1 MFAIRRRSADTCGL
15 VRRNGSA
22 RGRTMTEFTRLTVIG
37 SARKADLVVPNDEAV
52 AGLVP
57 RLMDLLDEPT
67 GTVVRPLT
75 LVRSTGEQLDV
86 ALTIADQQVSDG
98 ELLRLVR
105 SDDAPP
111 PPEVA
116 DVTDVLGETLRDRSG
131 LWSTFAREL
140 TGAIAIGVLGC
151 ALAGQLP
158 AGPLPLVLAVLLLS
172 LGAAIAGRM
181 STRWICVALTAA
193 ALGVAAAAVW
203 TFSSTLGLSL
213 PLRLSAAILGFAAL
227 GWICLGLG
235 YGQGL
240 RSRQAWFGSLVGIP
254 VSMLPLI
261 MVLLGARSEAAAAVT
276 AAVSVVVCGVLPRL
290 ALVAS
295 GLTGLDDQVVE
306 GNPRRRDDVSLTVND
321 AYRLLSW
328 VTFAVAIPIAV
339 TSAVLLASGD
349 LWAVWVGLVVI
360 IVSALRT
367 RAFPLAVQQMA
378 LWSAVLAG
386 LLGGLM
392 GQPRLGE
399 PLVAGIVAGI
409 AALVMI
415 MVLARPAAHQRAFLR
430 RIGNVIKALAVI
442 ALIPLLL
449 GMFDIFGDL
458 LRAF

>member
-1 MFAIRRRSADTCGL
+1 MA
-15 VRRNGSA
+15 
-22 RGRTMTEFTRLTVIG
+22 EFTRLTVIG

-52 AGLVP
+52 AGLMP

-67 GTVVRPLT
+67 GSVVRPLT

-140 TGAIAIGVLGC
+140 TGAVAIGVLGC
-151 ALAGQLP
+151 ALVGQLA
-158 AGPLPLVLAVLLLS
+158 AGPLLLVLAVLLLS
-172 LGAAIAGRM
+172 LVAAIVGRL
-181 STRWICVALTAA
+181 SIRWICVALTSA
-193 ALGVAAAAVW
+193 ALGVATAVVW

-227 GWICLGLG
+227 GCICLGLG

-240 RSRQAWFGSLVGIP
+240 RSRPAWFGSLVGTP

-261 MVLLGARSEAAAAVT
+261 MVLLGSRSEAAAALT

-306 GNPRRRDDVSLTVND
+306 GHPRRRDDVSLTVND
-321 AYRLLSW
+321 AYRVLSW

-339 TSAVLLASGD
+339 TSALLLASGD
-349 LWAVWVGLVVI
+349 LWAVWVGLMVI
-360 IVSALRT
+360 MVSALRT

-378 LWSAVLAG
+378 LWFAVLVG
-386 LLGGLM
+386 LLGGLI

-399 PLVAGIVAGI
+399 PLVAGILASIVG
-409 AALVMI
+409 LVVI

-430 RIGNVIKALAVI
+430 RVGNVIEALAVI

-449 GMFDIFGDL
+449 GMFGIFSDL

>member
-1 MFAIRRRSADTCGL
+1 
-15 VRRNGSA
+15 
-22 RGRTMTEFTRLTVIG
+22 MTEFTRLTVIG

-52 AGLVP
+52 AGLMP

-67 GTVVRPLT
+67 GSVVRPLT

-86 ALTIADQQVSDG
+86 ALTIADQEVSDG

-131 LWSTFAREL
+131 LWSTFTREL

-151 ALAGQLP
+151 ALVGQLS

-172 LGAAIAGRM
+172 LGAAIVGRLSM
-181 STRWICVALTAA
+181 RWICVALTSA

-203 TFSSTLGLSL
+203 TFTSTLDL
-213 PLRLSAAILGFAAL
+213 PLPMRLSAAILGFAAL

-240 RSRQAWFGSLVGIP
+240 RSRPAWFGSLVGVP

-261 MVLLGARSEAAAAVT
+261 MVLLGSRSEAAAAVT

-306 GNPRRRDDVSLTVND
+306 GHPRRRDDVSLTVND
-321 AYRLLSW
+321 AYRVLSW

-339 TSAVLLASGD
+339 TSALLLASGD

-378 LWSAVLAG
+378 LWFAVLGG
-386 LLGGLM
+386 LLGGLI
-392 GQPRLGE
+392 GQPWLGE
-399 PLVAGIVAGI
+399 PLVTGILAGI
-409 AALVMI
+409 AGLVVI

-430 RIGNVIKALAVI
+430 RVGNVLEALAVI

-449 GMFDIFGDL
+449 GMFGIFSDL

>member
-1 MFAIRRRSADTCGL
+1 
-15 VRRNGSA
+15 
-22 RGRTMTEFTRLTVIG
+22 MTEFTRLTVIG

-52 AGLVP
+52 AGLMP
-57 RLMDLLDEPT
+57 RLMDLLEEPT
-67 GTVVRPLT
+67 SSVVRPLT

-151 ALAGQLP
+151 ALVGQLS

-172 LGAAIAGRM
+172 LGAAIVGRLSM
-181 STRWICVALTAA
+181 RWVCVALTSA
-193 ALGVAAAAVW
+193 ALGVATAVVW

-240 RSRQAWFGSLVGIP
+240 RSRPAWFGSLVGIP
-254 VSMLPLI
+254 VSVLPLI
-261 MVLLGARSEAAAAVT
+261 MVLLGSRSEAAAALT

-306 GNPRRRDDVSLTVND
+306 GHPRRRDDVSLTVND

-339 TSAVLLASGD
+339 TSALLLASGD
-349 LWAVWVGLVVI
+349 LWAVWVGLMVI

-378 LWSAVLAG
+378 LWFAVLVG
-386 LLGGLM
+386 LLGGLI

-399 PLVAGIVAGI
+399 PLVAGILAGI
-409 AALVMI
+409 AGLVVI

-430 RIGNVIKALAVI
+430 RVGNVIEALAVI

-449 GMFDIFGDL
+449 GMFGIFRDL

>member
-1 MFAIRRRSADTCGL
+1 MTGQDSGRHSPANSLARSPSACSGARLL
-15 VRRNGSA
+15 VSYPL
-22 RGRTMTEFTRLTVIG
+22 GR
-37 SARKADLVVPNDEAV
+37 SH
-52 AGLVP
+52 
-57 RLMDLLDEPT
+57 
-67 GTVVRPLT
+67 
-75 LVRSTGEQLDV
+75 S
-86 ALTIADQQVSDG
+86 S
-98 ELLRLVR
+98 
-105 SDDAPP
+105 S
-111 PPEVA
+111 
-116 DVTDVLGETLRDRSG
+116 
-131 LWSTFAREL
+131 
-140 TGAIAIGVLGC
+140 
-151 ALAGQLP
+151 
-158 AGPLPLVLAVLLLS
+158 LS
-172 LGAAIAGRM
+172 CCCQLGAAITGRLSM
-181 STRWICVALTAA
+181 RWICVALTSA

-240 RSRQAWFGSLVGIP
+240 RSRPAWFGSLVGIP
-254 VSMLPLI
+254 VSTLPLI
-261 MVLLGARSEAAAAVT
+261 MVLLGSRSEAAAAVT

-306 GNPRRRDDVSLTVND
+306 GHPRRRDDVSLTVND

-339 TSAVLLASGD
+339 TGALLLASGD
-349 LWAVWVGLVVI
+349 PWAVWVGLVVI
-360 IVSALRT
+360 MVSALRT

-386 LLGGLM
+386 LLGGLI

-399 PLVAGIVAGI
+399 PLVAGILAGI
-409 AALVMI
+409 AALVVI

-430 RIGNVIKALAVI
+430 RVGNVIEALAVI

-449 GMFDIFGDL
+449 GMFGIFSDL

>member
-1 MFAIRRRSADTCGL
+1 
-15 VRRNGSA
+15 
-22 RGRTMTEFTRLTVIG
+22 MTAFTRLTVIG

-52 AGLVP
+52 AGLMP

-67 GTVVRPLT
+67 GSVVRPLT

-140 TGAIAIGVLGC
+140 TGAVAIGVLGC
-151 ALAGQLP
+151 ALVGQLA

-172 LGAAIAGRM
+172 LVAAIVGRLSM
-181 STRWICVALTAA
+181 RWICVALTSA
-193 ALGVAAAAVW
+193 ALGVAAAVVW

-213 PLRLSAAILGFAAL
+213 PLRLSAAVLGFAAL

-240 RSRQAWFGSLVGIP
+240 RSRPAWFGSLVGIP

-261 MVLLGARSEAAAAVT
+261 MVLLGSRSEAAAALT

-306 GNPRRRDDVSLTVND
+306 GHPRRRDDVSLTVND
-321 AYRLLSW
+321 AYRVLSW

-339 TSAVLLASGD
+339 TSALLLASGD
-349 LWAVWVGLVVI
+349 LWAVWVGLMVI
-360 IVSALRT
+360 MVSALRT

-378 LWSAVLAG
+378 LWFAVLVG
-386 LLGGLM
+386 LLGGLI
-392 GQPRLGE
+392 GQSRLGQ
-399 PLVAGIVAGI
+399 PLVAGILASIAG
-409 AALVMI
+409 LVVI

-430 RIGNVIKALAVI
+430 RVGNVIEALAVI

-449 GMFDIFGDL
+449 AMFGIFSDL
-458 LRAF
+458 LGAF

>member
-1 MFAIRRRSADTCGL
+1 
-15 VRRNGSA
+15 
-22 RGRTMTEFTRLTVIG
+22 MTEFTRLTVIG
-37 SARKADLVVPNDEAV
+37 SARKADLVVPDDEAV
-52 AGLVP
+52 AGLMP

-140 TGAIAIGVLGC
+140 TGAIAIGVFGC
-151 ALAGQLP
+151 ALAGQLA
-158 AGPLPLVLAVLLLS
+158 AGPIPLVLAVLLLA
-172 LGAAIAGRM
+172 LGAALVGRLSM
-181 STRWICVALTAA
+181 RWICVALTSA

-203 TFSSTLGLSL
+203 AFSSTLGLSL
-213 PLRLSAAILGFAAL
+213 PLRVSAAILGFAAL

-240 RSRQAWFGSLVGIP
+240 RSRPAWFGSLVGVP
-254 VSMLPLI
+254 VCALPLI
-261 MVLLGARSEAAAAVT
+261 MVLVGWRAEAAAAVT

-306 GNPRRRDDVSLTVND
+306 GHPRRRDDVSLTVND

-339 TSAVLLASGD
+339 TSALPLASDD

-360 IVSALRT
+360 MVTALRT

-386 LLGGLM
+386 LLGGLL
-392 GQPRLGE
+392 GQSRLGE
-399 PLVAGIVAGI
+399 PLLVGILAGS

-430 RIGNVIKALAVI
+430 RVGNVVEALAVV

-449 GMFDIFGDL
+449 GMFGIFSDL